1 MIARVPRDDVAEL
14 VHLHAELQALRT
26 QLSRAERRAADAL
39 DQLDPNYRDGAAN
52 LVHYVALRHADRRGL
67 QNRLVRFGLSTLGRS
82 EGHVAQA
89 VGAVA
94 ERVAEALRAR
104 GVVRRVAPGQ
114 APDWQAAT
122 DQLHA
127 NTRALL
133 GPRPQGRHV
142 AILVTLAWPAAGD
155 VAWVLRLVHAGAD
168 CFRLNAAHDGPV
180 QWRKM
185 ADAVR
190 AAGER
195 TGRRLAIL
203 VDLPG
208 PKLRTGP
215 LAEGPKPAHW
225 RPERDDRGN
234 ITGPGKVALVRPGQ
248 ATRGPHVVL
257 PPAMLRQLQPDDLL
271 QFRDLRDKKRE
282 LRVTGSGAA
291 DLWRGAFLADGIDL
305 LWRRGQEHLSTATL
319 RGVVGR
325 RPAIALR
332 TGDRLLLRGDE
343 EPADPGVRS
352 ATGSWVSPPAIGCT
366 EPQIVRDLAKGERVL
381 FDDGHLEAVV
391 ERTGPEGALLHV
403 VRTQGGVFKLR
414 GDAGINV
421 PDTRL
426 RVPAIGPADRE
437 ALRFAV
443 GHADMVGL
451 SFVRT
456 AADVESLHAAM
467 DACGG
472 HRLGVVLKIETHSA
486 FAHLPSVLLAA
497 MRRHPVGVMIA
508 RGDLAVELGFER
520 LAEVQEEIL
529 WFSEAAHLPV
539 IWATQVLDTLAR
551 TGQPSRAEVTDAAM
565 AVRAECVML
574 NKGDHIEQ
582 AVATL
587 GRILHKMEQHQ
598 YKKRQLYRQLSAAT
612 LRRGPRVG

>member
-1 MIARVPRDDVAEL
+1 MRPTSDDVAEL
-14 VHLHAELQALRT
+14 QQLHTELTTLRG
-26 QLSRAERRAADAL
+26 QLVRAERRAQPAL
-39 DQLDPNYRDGAAN
+39 DELDPRYRAGGVN

-67 QNRLVRFGLSTLGRS
+67 QNRLLRFGLSTLGRS

-94 ERVAEALRAR
+94 QRVAEALRAK
-104 GVVRRVAPGQ
+104 GVARRVAPAQ
-114 APDWQAAT
+114 APDWQAST
-122 DQLHA
+122 DHLHA

-133 GPRPQGRHV
+133 GPQPLGRHV

-168 CFRLNAAHDGPV
+168 CFRLNAAHDGPD

-185 ADAVR
+185 AAAVR

-195 TGRRLAIL
+195 ASRQLAIL

-215 LAEGPKPAHW
+215 LAAGPKPAHW
-225 RPERDDRGN
+225 RPERDEGGN
-234 ITGPGKVALVRPGQ
+234 VTGPAKVALVRPGHP
-248 ATRGPHVVL
+248 TRGPHVVL
-257 PPAMLRQLQPDDLL
+257 PVAMIQQLRAGDAL
-271 QFRDLRDKKRE
+271 QFRDLRNKKRE
-282 LRVTGSGAA
+282 LRIVGPGSAE
-291 DLWRGAFLADGIDL
+291 LWRGAFLADGIEL
-305 LWRRGQEHLSTATL
+305 QWRRGQEHLGTATL

-325 RPAIALR
+325 RPAIGLR

-352 ATGSWVSPPAIGCT
+352 ATGAWVSPPAIGCT
-366 EPQIVRDLAKGERVL
+366 EPQIVRDLAKGERVMI
-381 FDDGHLEAVV
+381 DDGHLEAVV
-391 ERTGPEGALLHV
+391 ERTTPEGAVLHV

-414 GDAGINV
+414 GDAGINI

-426 RVPAIGPADRE
+426 QVPAIGPADLE
-437 ALRFAV
+437 ALQFAV
-443 GHADMVGL
+443 QHADMVGL
-451 SFVRT
+451 SFVRN
-456 AADVESLHAAM
+456 AVDVETLHAAM
-467 DACGG
+467 DGCGG
-472 HRLGVVLKIETHSA
+472 SKLGVVLKIETRPA

-574 NKGDHIEQ
+574 NKGDHIAE

-612 LRRGPRVG
+612 LRRAPRER